1 MISIVIPV
9 YNSGRWV
16 EETLNSVLKQ
26 SYQDFEIIFV
36 NDGSTDNSAEVLEQ
50 LKQRDPRIRVI
61 HQPNGKQGK
70 ARNNGIQHALGD
82 WVAFLD
88 ADDLWPENKLEAQLK
103 RTLESGADMSFSDG
117 FICLNNQMDLRT
129 HRFGVKTI
137 RYSGREGVLLFH
149 AQNRVPTSSVLV
161 KKSALEAVGGFP
173 EAHEVQNCEDYLLWT
188 RLLAEGFVLQGIEEP
203 WLNYRVHPESSTG
216 MEVKGLMPL
225 LAALLVISGGPSE
238 AQKQHLEK
246 TLLRLFELLNESGTL
261 NKLDPWIAPVAR
273 QIRGG
278 IQGALL
284 AFIWKI
290 NPRLAISLIWRSRPV
305 KN

>member
-103 RTLESGADMSFSDG
+103 RTLESGADMSFTDG

-173 EAHEVQNCEDYLLWT
+173 EALEVQNCEDYLLWT

-261 NKLDPWIAPVAR
+261 NKLDRWIAPVTR
-273 QIRGG
+273 VIRGG

-284 AFIWKI
+284 TFVWKI
-290 NPRLAISLIWRSRPV
+290 NPRLAISLIWRSRAV

>member
-50 LKQRDPRIRVI
+50 LKLRDSRIRVV

-70 ARNNGIQHALGD
+70 ARNNGILHAIGD

-88 ADDLWPENKLEAQLK
+88 ADDLWSENKLEAQLK
-103 RTLESGADMSFSDG
+103 RTLESGADMSFTDG

-129 HRFGVKTI
+129 HRFGVKSI
-137 RYSGREGVLLFH
+137 RYSGKEGVLLFH

-161 KKSALEAVGGFP
+161 KKSALIAVGGFP
-173 EAHEVQNCEDYLLWT
+173 ESLEVQNCEDYLLWT
-188 RLLAEGFVLQGIEEP
+188 RLLSDGYVLQGIEEP
-203 WLNYRVHPESSTG
+203 WLFYRVHPESSTG
-216 MEVKGLMPL
+216 LEVKGLMPL
-225 LAALLVISGGPSE
+225 LAALLVISGGATP
-238 AQKQHLEK
+238 ARNQHLEK
-246 TLLRLFELLNESGTL
+246 TLLRLLELLKESGELQKL
-261 NKLDPWIAPVAR
+261 NRWIGPVLR
-273 QIRGG
+273 EIRGG
-278 IQGALL
+278 IPGFILSL
-284 AFIWKI
+284 IWKI
-290 NPRLAISLIWRSRPV
+290 NQHLAISLIWRSRAV